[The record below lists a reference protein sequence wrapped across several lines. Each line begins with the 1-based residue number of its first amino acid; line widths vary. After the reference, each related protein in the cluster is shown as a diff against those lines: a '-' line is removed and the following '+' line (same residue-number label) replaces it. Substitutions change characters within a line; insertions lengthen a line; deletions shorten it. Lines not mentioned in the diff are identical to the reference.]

1 LIAVWP
7 SSLDKEQETV
17 ELTGKNYTRNDWRKM
32 LSTRRGTVFV
42 AGVCAAVAALI
53 LVVAMNGYRQS
64 VNTAGNP
71 ATVLVAGGLI
81 QKGTSGDAIAAGQLF
96 KPTTVASKQVTSGAF
111 ADSAQ
116 LHGKVAAVNIEP
128 GQQLAASDFTGNGG
142 LATQLGANQRAV
154 TITVDS
160 AHGMVGQIHEGDHVD
175 VYADLESAF
184 GHSGSVVRLLTT
196 NTPVLKAA
204 SGGSQSLGGGN
215 PQNQQSNVTLKVRDD
230 QAGPLAF
237 ASDNGKVW
245 LVLRPANASPANPP
259 FIVTAQSLLLGK
271 SPTNTEGTK

>member
-1 LIAVWP
+1 
-7 SSLDKEQETV
+7 V

-71 ATVLVAGGLI
+71 ATVLVAGSLI

-96 KPTTVASKQVTSGAF
+96 KPTTVASKQVTGGAF

-128 GQQLAASDFTGNGG
+128 GQQLTASDFTGNGG
-142 LATQLGANQRAV
+142 LATQLGPNQRAV

-175 VYADLESAF
+175 VYADLESAA
-184 GHSGSVVRLLTT
+184 GRSGSVVRLLTT

-204 SGGSQSLGGGN
+204 SGGSQGLGGGGN
-215 PQNQQSNVTLKVRDD
+215 PQSQQSNVTLKVRDD
-230 QAGPLAF
+230 QAGELVF
-237 ASDNGKVW
+237 ASDNGKLW
-245 LVLRPANASPANPP
+245 LVLRPANASAASAP
-259 FIVTAQSLLLGK
+259 FVVTAQSLLLGK
-271 SPTNTEGTK
+271 SPTNTEGAK

>member
-1 LIAVWP
+1 MAWPTRGTTTRGQRTMVSFSGTSSSTSTLSAPKKPGVAPATNVCLIAVWP

-71 ATVLVAGGLI
+71 ATVLVAGSLI
-81 QKGTSGDAIAAGQLF
+81 QKGTSGDAVAAGQLF

-116 LHGKVAAVNIEP
+116 L
-128 GQQLAASDFTGNGG
+128 
-142 LATQLGANQRAV
+142 
-154 TITVDS
+154 
-160 AHGMVGQIHEGDHVD
+160 
-175 VYADLESAF
+175 
-184 GHSGSVVRLLTT
+184 
-196 NTPVLKAA
+196 
-204 SGGSQSLGGGN
+204 
-215 PQNQQSNVTLKVRDD
+215 
-230 QAGPLAF
+230 
-237 ASDNGKVW
+237 
-245 LVLRPANASPANPP
+245 
-259 FIVTAQSLLLGK
+259 
-271 SPTNTEGTK
+271 